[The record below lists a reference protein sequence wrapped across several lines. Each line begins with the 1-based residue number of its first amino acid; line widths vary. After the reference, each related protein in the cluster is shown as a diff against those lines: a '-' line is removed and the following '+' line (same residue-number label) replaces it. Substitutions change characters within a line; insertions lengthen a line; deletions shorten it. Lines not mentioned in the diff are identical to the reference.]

1 MFLISTRN
9 FPPELGGMQ
18 NLMEGLSNA
27 LLDHGPVK
35 VIADGHNSSDIY
47 DKNSK
52 LNIERVS
59 GFKIFRKYRKANLVK
74 EFINKNTIRATFFD
88 HWKSIENINF
98 EILKKT
104 KSFCLIH
111 SKEINHPIGSS
122 LNKRAI
128 KALSKADF
136 VIANSKFTKELS
148 MKLGINNVIVIN
160 PGCNYPI
167 PISESAKKF
176 AKEKYGNSTPRLI
189 TISRLDGRKS
199 HQNILMTIKNLLPKY
214 PNLKYISIGDGD
226 EKMNLQ
232 KLKKELQLDN
242 TVELIFKSSEQEKVA
257 LLEQSDVFVMPSV
270 VYKKSVE
277 GFGITYIEAASYGK
291 PSIGGIFGGE
301 ADAIKNGET
310 GYLCDGND
318 LNKLYETFS
327 KILENKNYE
336 NFGLK
341 ALEFSKN
348 FNWKKIIKKYIDL
361 IFSFLNLIHYYINI

>member
-1 MFLISTRN
+1 
-9 FPPELGGMQ
+9 
-18 NLMEGLSNA
+18 
-27 LLDHGPVK
+27 
-35 VIADGHNSSDIY
+35 
-47 DKNSK
+47 
-52 LNIERVS
+52 
-59 GFKIFRKYRKANLVK
+59 
-74 EFINKNTIRATFFD
+74 
-88 HWKSIENINF
+88 
-98 EILKKT
+98 
-104 KSFCLIH
+104 
-111 SKEINHPIGSS
+111 
-122 LNKRAI
+122 
-128 KALSKADF
+128 
-136 VIANSKFTKELS
+136 
-148 MKLGINNVIVIN
+148 
-160 PGCNYPI
+160 
-167 PISESAKKF
+167 
-176 AKEKYGNSTPRLI
+176 
-189 TISRLDGRKS
+189 
-199 HQNILMTIKNLLPKY
+199 MTIKNLLPKY

-361 IFSFLNLIHYYINI
+361 I